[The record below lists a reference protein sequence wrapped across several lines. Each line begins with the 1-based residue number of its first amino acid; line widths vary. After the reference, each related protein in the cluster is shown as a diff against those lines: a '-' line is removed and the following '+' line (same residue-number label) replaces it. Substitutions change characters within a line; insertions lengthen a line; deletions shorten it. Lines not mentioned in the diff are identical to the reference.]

1 MALSLVSPPKPR
13 KEGPYGER
21 PLSKSAAEL
30 LRDPLGRFVKKLS
43 DERKNTKAVE
53 KERVRDPL
61 KNPRPGDRVRPV
73 SGFLLEV
80 VGCPERRVVVRSDP
94 DGDVWRHDIS
104 LARFRS
110 IVRMGTVVRK
120 GHVG

>member
-21 PLSKSAAEL
+21 PLSKSAAK
-30 LRDPLGRFVKKLS
+30 KKLS

-94 DGDVWRHDIS
+94 DGDVWRHDIP